1 MSSGLPAPAIPH
13 ENPAVAAARWGIAAV
28 LGAMMLVV
36 LDGAIATI
44 ALPQIGLALGIGP
57 AAAVRIVTAYQLG
70 VVVAL
75 LPAAALGES
84 LGYRMVFRAGTGLFI
99 AASVLC
105 AAAPSI
111 DWLVAARVLQGI
123 GGAGILALGVALLR
137 AIVPS
142 SRFGAAI
149 GWNAMT
155 VALASA
161 AGPSLGTLVLAVAPW
176 PWLFLVNLP
185 VGLVILLA
193 GRALPRARGTAAP
206 VDWTSAALNVGAFG
220 GLVAGAEM
228 VPTMLTAGFGCIGF
242 ATACAAWLIARQPKL
257 AAPLLPLDLLGDTS
271 FSRAGVAS
279 ILCFAGQSAGMIA
292 LPFYLHGSI
301 GIAPMT
307 MAACLTLWPLSVA
320 AVGPLAGKWAD
331 TERTG
336 ALCLAGSVLLC
347 AGFASAALLPL
358 AHFPWALGACTM
370 SGGLG
375 FGLFNVANNR
385 RLFLAAPP
393 HRSGA
398 AGGLQGM
405 ARLVGQVAGGLL
417 LTAMFTFT
425 PAATASRLGLLTAAS
440 LTLAAGIASVANRRV
455 NLQSFGRRR
464 YAKASARRS

>member
-1 MSSGLPAPAIPH
+1 MITGTSAREDPGI
-13 ENPAVAAARWGIAAV
+13 AAGRWGIAAV

-36 LDGAIATI
+36 LDGAIANI
-44 ALPQIGLALGIGP
+44 ALPRIGIALGIGP

-84 LGYRMVFRAGTGLFI
+84 LGHRLVFRAGTGLFI

-137 AIVPS
+137 AIVPP

-155 VALASA
+155 VALTSA
-161 AGPSLGTLVLAVAPW
+161 AGPTLGTLVLAFAPW
-176 PWLFLVNLP
+176 PWLFLINLP
-185 VGLVILLA
+185 FGLIILLA
-193 GRALPRARGTAAP
+193 GRALPRAPGTAALL
-206 VDWTSAALNVGAFG
+206 DWTSVALNVGAFG
-220 GLVAGAEM
+220 GLVAGVEM
-228 VPTMLTAGFGCIGF
+228 LATKVPAGFGWILL
-242 ATACAAWLIARQPKL
+242 ATVCAALLIARQFNL
-257 AAPLLPLDLLGDTS
+257 AAPLLPLDLLGQPS
-271 FSRAGVAS
+271 FVRAIAGS
-279 ILCFAGQSAGMIA
+279 ILCFAGQTAGMIA
-292 LPFYLHGSI
+292 LPFYLQRSI
-301 GIAPMT
+301 GMTPMT
-307 MAACLTLWPLSVA
+307 MAVCLTLWPLSVA
-320 AVGPLAGKWAD
+320 AVGPWAGKWAD
-331 TERTG
+331 AERTD

-347 AGFASAALLPL
+347 TAFASAILLPL
-358 AHFPWALGACTM
+358 AAYPLAVGACAI

-385 RLFLAAPP
+385 RLFMAAPP

-405 ARLVGQVAGGLL
+405 ARLIGQLAGGVL
-417 LTAMFTFT
+417 LTALFTVVR
-425 PAATASRLGLLTAAS
+425 AAMAPRLALLLAAA
-440 LTLAAGIASVANRRV
+440 LALAAGIVSVFSPCV
-455 NLQSFGRRR
+455 SLQSFGRRR
-464 YAKASARRS
+464 YEKASARRS